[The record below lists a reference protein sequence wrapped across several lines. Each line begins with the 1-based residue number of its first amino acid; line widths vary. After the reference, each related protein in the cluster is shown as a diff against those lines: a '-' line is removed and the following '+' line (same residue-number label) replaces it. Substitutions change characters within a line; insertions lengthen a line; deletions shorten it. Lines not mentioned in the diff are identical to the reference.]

1 MSDVIYIVYLV
12 ELCYNKSNPQE
23 IIRGHQERCPLF
35 LFKTMKFYKIKNFN
49 DKNAKETWEE
59 VKGEY
64 DGLSISAQTSIT
76 KAGEN
81 LFNAIFSTPSEDR
94 DGDIVK
100 QNFDLRAFRENPVF
114 LDSHRYDSVEHII
127 GRIPDIKVVNGQ
139 LKGQVEFNLD
149 NPKGRLA
156 AKMADQGFLNAT
168 SIGFIPKAFDDQGN
182 IERSEIIE
190 ISAVAVPSNSEAL
203 FNNDFSKSFEYK
215 TDDGKEFKIKING
228 EDIEVEEIKEE
239 VDEEEETT
247 PNEEENEEEPEKEK
261 TKKPNKLKKMKK
273 KAAEIADKEVK
284 ERISKLRKLDTVAKE
299 YAERVTDEHG
309 MTKREKKDVNKIV
322 RRLIDT
328 K

>member
-1 MSDVIYIVYLV
+1 
-12 ELCYNKSNPQE
+12 
-23 IIRGHQERCPLF
+23 
-35 LFKTMKFYKIKNFN
+35 MKFYKIKNLN
-49 DKNAKETWEE
+49 EKNAKETWEE

-64 DGLSISAQTSIT
+64 DGLSISAQTAIN

-81 LFNAIFSTPSEDR
+81 LFDAIFSTPSEDR

-100 QNFDLRAFRENPVF
+100 QNFDLRAFRKNPVF
-114 LDSHRYDSVEHII
+114 LDSHRYDSIEHII

-139 LKGQVEFNLD
+139 LKGQVQFNLD

-168 SIGFIPKAFDDQGN
+168 SIGFIPKEFDDQGN

-190 ISAVAVPSNSEAL
+190 ISAVGVPSNSEAL
-203 FNNDFSKSFEYK
+203 FNNDVDKSKSFEYK
-215 TDDGKEFKIKING
+215 TEDGKELKIKIEG

-239 VDEEEETT
+239 EPEDVEEEKDEEVDEDKETE
-247 PNEEENEEEPEKEK
+247 PNEENEKDDEKSVKED
-261 TKKPNKLKKMKK
+261 KLKKMKK

-299 YAERVTDEHG
+299 YVERVTDEHG